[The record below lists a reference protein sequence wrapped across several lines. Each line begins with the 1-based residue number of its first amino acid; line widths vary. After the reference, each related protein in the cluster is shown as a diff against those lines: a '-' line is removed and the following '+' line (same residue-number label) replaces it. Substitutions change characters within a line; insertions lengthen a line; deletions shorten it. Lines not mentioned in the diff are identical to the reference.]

1 MDNLGLSRVWWM
13 RFVYLGLAM
22 TLLFFQLLPL
32 ETLPRG
38 WAPPDLLVAITFAWM
53 LRRPDYVPLLSIAA
67 ALLLTDLLLQRP
79 PGLWAALVV
88 AGCAFLKSRVS
99 GQGEI
104 SFVGEWASVGLVL
117 IAITVFNRLILGI
130 TAVELTSLWLVFC
143 QLLLTI
149 VVYPI
154 VALISQTLMGV
165 RKLTPADADVLGAR
179 A

>member
-1 MDNLGLSRVWWM
+1 MDNLWLSRVWWM

-67 ALLLTDLLLQRP
+67 ALLMTDLLLQRP

-88 AGCAFLKSRVS
+88 AGSAFLKNRVS
-99 GQGEI
+99 GQGEV

-117 IAITVFNRLILGI
+117 IAMTVFNRLILGI
-130 TAVELTSLWLVFC
+130 TAVDLASLWLVFS

-149 VVYPI
+149 IAYPL
-154 VALISQTLMGV
+154 VALFSQTLMGV